1 MSTIQHLRSSAISPT
16 ILKCAGLAGAVPRL
30 VGNIWTRQGVSMA
43 DKLVTDI
50 GGDPAGPIPMEDHEQ
65 LFWEKQMIAAFN
77 LLQVKN
83 IVATDEFRRTV
94 EEMSPEE
101 YKNSTFYGRRL
112 DGMVR
117 LLIKKGVIDE
127 GALEQRTRAIW
138 DAGTRDHV

>member
-1 MSTIQHLRSSAISPT
+1 
-16 ILKCAGLAGAVPRL
+16 
-30 VGNIWTRQGVSMA
+30 MA

-94 EEMSPEE
+94 EEMTPEA
-101 YKNSTFYGRRL
+101 YANSTFYGRRL

-117 LLIKKGVIDE
+117 LLIEKGLIE
-127 GALEQRTRAIW
+127 EAALEARTRAILE
-138 DAGTRDHV
+138 AGTRDHV